1 MDQIPRD
8 AELRIFGAH
17 LIAFINASN
26 EVSALTGEDPL
37 ECRYRI
43 LSDALDQFKS
53 MPPDQLRQAII
64 VNLMPIMQ
72 RRKDEN

>member
-8 AELRIFGAH
+8 AELTIFGAH

-43 LSDALDQFKS
+43 LTEALDEFKA
-53 MPPDQLRQAII
+53 MPPHQLRQAII

-72 RRKDEN
+72 RKRDAN